1 MLVFYSRSAGGVR
14 GVWCFTAE
22 VLEGIGVLVF
32 YSRSAGG
39 DRGVNVLQQK
49 CWREGVLVFYS
60 RSAAGVGC
68 WCFTAEVLE
77 GKGVRVL

>member
-1 MLVFYSRSAGGVR
+1 MFYSRSAGGV
-14 GVWCFTAE
+14 GCWCFTAE

-49 CWREGVLVFYS
+49 CWRDRGVGVLQ
-60 RSAAGVGC
+60 
-68 WCFTAEVLE
+68 
-77 GKGVRVL
+77 